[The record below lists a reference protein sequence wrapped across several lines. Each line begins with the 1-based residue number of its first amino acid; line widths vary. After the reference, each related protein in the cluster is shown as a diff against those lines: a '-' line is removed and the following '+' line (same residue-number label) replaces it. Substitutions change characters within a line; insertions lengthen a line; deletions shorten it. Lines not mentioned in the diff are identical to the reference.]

1 MRGIF
6 FTQLVLSA
14 QKRWHT
20 IQVFCLFILALVMFC
35 LILIS
40 SLDFFSRAFS
50 MLLILNFSTSCV
62 LNSEWWQ
69 EGLHLNLNPSP
80 KQLFSSVNLCG
91 IQNHRRR
98 RSCAGITFPADWFL
112 PVTICS
118 RRPFR
123 WQSDSMEDFTLI
135 KLSCENCFLDSYQ
148 LLVEFVKRHLALSDC
163 TEFFFIYETVSFEKT
178 LALFSITIPSGPEG
192 VCGLYLHF
200 IFWFWKYFFIHIK
213 IILRL
218 YWQLKEFVEAN

>member
-20 IQVFCLFILALVMFC
+20 IQVFCLFVLALVMFC

-40 SLDFFSRAFS
+40 SLDFFSRAFP

-163 TEFFFIYETVSFEKT
+163 TESFLYMRLCRLRKPWLC
-178 LALFSITIPSGPEG
+178 LALPFHLVQKEYVDFICILYSDFESIF
-192 VCGLYLHF
+192 LY
-200 IFWFWKYFFIHIK
+200 
-213 IILRL
+213 ILI
-218 YWQLKEFVEAN
+218 